1 MSGFEKIS
9 NKQIAHEIAVNYA
22 VECLRVNPQELPN
35 IAHLYLDT
43 YRSVLEQ
50 LQSIGSEEAAK
61 KTVSIPNFPTRQ
73 SYWLK

>member
-1 MSGFEKIS
+1 MHDSEEIS

-22 VECLRVNPQELPN
+22 VDCLRANPQELPN

-50 LQSIGSEEAAK
+50 LQPKNLLASAPPR
-61 KTVSIPNFPTRQ
+61 VQ
-73 SYWLK
+73 LKNRTLLH